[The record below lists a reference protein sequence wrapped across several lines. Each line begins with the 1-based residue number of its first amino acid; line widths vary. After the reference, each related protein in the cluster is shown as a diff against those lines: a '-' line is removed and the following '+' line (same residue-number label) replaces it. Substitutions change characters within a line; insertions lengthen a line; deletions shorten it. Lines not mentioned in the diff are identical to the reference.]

1 MANHKSA
8 EKAHIQSVKKG
19 LRNKSIITRVRN
31 FIKKVEELVGLG
43 KVEEAEK
50 AMSAAESQ
58 IQKSVSKGVM
68 KKNTAAR
75 SVSRLRK
82 KVKAASAKKK

>member
-8 EKAHIQSVKKG
+8 AKAHTQSVKKG

-43 KVEEAEK
+43 KAEEAEK
-50 AMSAAESQ
+50 AMRAAESQ
-58 IQKSVSKGVM
+58 IQQSVSKGVM

-75 SVSRLRK
+75 NVSRLRK
-82 KVKAASAKKK
+82 KVKAVSAKK